1 MSTRTP
7 AVAVAAYP
15 LAQFACAFALGIL
28 VGAFLI
34 VSPWLGEISSAWFF
48 RSNSVWLFIF
58 SGAVIS
64 VSALAALLKKKL
76 RLATTLVLFATFSLG
91 SAFAIVEKSRIPAH
105 QIRRLLEEGV
115 IKVGE
120 PVELTGVLEQEPELA
135 PERLFLRLKVR
146 RLRVGHSEMQASGVV
161 MLSARVAQKNSE
173 QEFAAL
179 DLHHGA
185 SLRLL
190 TRLERA
196 DSFRNPGV
204 ASFTEYLDRQGYDAT
219 AVVKSPLLIQRL
231 ENERVFLP
239 LAWLY
244 EWRRKVQTAIHSRF
258 SRETAGVLDAAIL
271 GNRYFLSQS
280 TSERFREG
288 GTFHVLVISGL
299 HITFLGGI
307 VFLIARRFTRNRA
320 IQCGLS
326 AAVLWSYALA
336 VGAEASVVRAA
347 LMFTVIVLAPLVS
360 RHASSLN
367 ALGGSA
373 LALLSWRPSDLLDPS
388 FQLTFASVAA
398 IVLLSWPL
406 LQKLSAIG
414 AWRPTRE
421 TPYPPSSAPWLR
433 SLCESLFW
441 SERQWLAELE
451 QTNYSYK
458 LFKTPAAR
466 VLERC
471 HLQRPLRYAFS
482 TIVVSASVQLVL
494 LPLLIIYFHRLSFA
508 SLLLNIGVSL
518 MLAAMAIVA
527 LFAILLAQVNTFLAG
542 PFISLAN
549 GLNWLMVHSVDP
561 FARAGLASIRLPEYS
576 GRAGVI
582 YVLYYLPL
590 AGLVRLLW
598 RWQPLRL
605 SISRKQTL
613 LSPFTLALIAQLL
626 GVAVVVFHPWS
637 APWPDGNL
645 HVDFLDVGQGDSALV
660 TFPDGATMLVDGGG
674 RPGPFG
680 HDTGAD
686 GDDERFERDTRS
698 VGEAVVSEF
707 LWQRGL
713 DHIDYILATHADA
726 DHIDGLNDIVRN
738 FKVRAALVART
749 PKSDPE
755 FARFSESLSA
765 QQVPI
770 QTIGGGD
777 ELRFGDV
784 IMSVLWPPAR
794 PGAELPSQNNDS
806 IVLKMLFGRRSFLL
820 TGDIEARAEEA
831 LTPLSGTLRVDVV
844 KVAHHGSKTS
854 STAAFI
860 AAAQPRYAVIS
871 VGQTSVFGHPN
882 PEIVTRWEGAGVQVL
897 RTGNSGTITF
907 ATNGTDLRL
916 ETFVP
921 PK

>member
-1 MSTRTP
+1 MSTRSP
-7 AVAVAAYP
+7 AVAVAAFP
-15 LAQFACAFALGIL
+15 LAQLAGAFALGIL
-28 VGAFLI
+28 ATTSLTNSTWSSQTNSI
-34 VSPWLGEISSAWFF
+34 WLSRA
-48 RSNSVWLFIF
+48 NLVWLLIF
-58 SGAVIS
+58 CGALVSG
-64 VSALAALLKKKL
+64 ALAALLKHKL
-76 RLATTLVLFATFSLG
+76 RLATTLVLFVTAFLG
-91 SAFAIVEKSRIPAH
+91 SAFAIVEQSSIPPH
-105 QIRRLLEEGV
+105 QIQRLLEEGV

-146 RLRVGHSEMQASGVV
+146 RLRVGNTETQASGVV

-173 QEFAAL
+173 QNFAAL
-179 DLHHGA
+179 DLHYGA
-185 SLRLL
+185 SLRLM

-196 DSFRNPGV
+196 DTFRNPGV

-219 AVVKSPLLIQRL
+219 ALVKSSLLIERQ

-244 EWRRKVQTAIHSRF
+244 EWRRKVQLAIDSHF
-258 SRETAGVLDAAIL
+258 SKETAGVLDAAIL

-280 TSERFREG
+280 TSARFREG

-320 IQCGLS
+320 VQFALS

-373 LALLSWRPSDLLDPS
+373 LALLAWRPSALLDPS

-421 TPYPPSSAPWLR
+421 TPYPPSCALWLR
-433 SLCESLFW
+433 SLCESVFW
-441 SERQWLAELE
+441 SELQWRAELE
-451 QTNYSYK
+451 QNNYSYK
-458 LFKTPAAR
+458 LLKTSAAK
-466 VLERC
+466 VLERL

-494 LPLLIIYFHRLSFA
+494 LPLLIVYFHRLSFA
-508 SLLLNIGVSL
+508 SLILNIGVSL
-518 MLAAMAIVA
+518 MMAAMAIAAVVA
-527 LFAILLAQVNTFLAG
+527 LLVAQVSALLAG
-542 PFISLAN
+542 PFISLTN
-549 GLNWLMVHSVDP
+549 GLNWLTVHSVDP
-561 FARAGLASIRLPEYS
+561 FARAGIASIRLPEYS
-576 GRAGVI
+576 GWAAMI
-582 YVLYYLPL
+582 YALYYLPL
-590 AGLVRLLW
+590 VGLVHLLW

-605 SISRKQTL
+605 SSSKKRSVRL
-613 LSPFTLALIAQLL
+613 HLSLAFIAQLL
-626 GVAVVVFHPWS
+626 AIAVVVFHPWS
-637 APWPDGNL
+637 APRPDGNL

-660 TFPDGATMLVDGGG
+660 TFPDGATLLVDGGG
-674 RPGPFG
+674 RPGPFQR
-680 HDTGAD
+680 DAD
-686 GDDERFERDTRS
+686 SDGEESFERDTRS
-698 VGEAVVSEF
+698 IGEAVVSEF
-707 LWQRGL
+707 LWQRGV
-713 DHIDYILATHADA
+713 DHVDYILATHADA
-726 DHIDGLNDIVRN
+726 DHIDGLNDISRN
-738 FKVRAALVART
+738 FRVRAALVART
-749 PKSDPE
+749 PKNDPE
-755 FARFSESLSA
+755 FARFSATALA
-765 QQVPI
+765 QQIPI
-770 QTIGGGD
+770 QTIAGGD
-777 ELRFGDV
+777 QLRFGDV
-784 IMSVLWPPAR
+784 SINVLWPP
-794 PGAELPSQNNDS
+794 PVQSNDLPSQNNDS
-806 IVLKMLFGRRSFLL
+806 IVLRMICGRRSFLL

-831 LTPLSGTLRVDVV
+831 LAPFAEIRADVV

-854 STAAFI
+854 STPRFI

-871 VGQTSVFGHPN
+871 VGQNSMFGHPS
-882 PEIVTRWEGAGVQVL
+882 PDVVKRWEQAGAEVL

-907 ATNGTDLRL
+907 TTNGTDLKL
-916 ETFVP
+916 ETFV
-921 PK
+921 KQK